1 MGLHL
6 LDSSSDFKI
15 HFTCEPHKLAGGG
28 GGGGKL
34 TYEQCLSKVHF
45 VAGQA

>member
-6 LDSSSDFKI
+6 LDSSPDFKV
-15 HFTCEPHKLAGGG
+15 HFMCEPHKLAGG
-28 GGGGKL
+28 KKKKQL
-34 TYEQCLSKVHF
+34 TYEQCLCKVHF